1 MDYQIRIRDLVFW
14 FIALAFMFVALYS
27 TPYLALLD
35 VFHDACGVGIMTPNN
50 SGFYINLICEG

>member
-14 FIALAFMFVALYS
+14 FIALAFMFAALYS

-35 VFHDACGVGIMTPNN
+35 FFADDCGVGVMTPDNG
-50 SGFYINLICEG
+50 GFYINLICEG